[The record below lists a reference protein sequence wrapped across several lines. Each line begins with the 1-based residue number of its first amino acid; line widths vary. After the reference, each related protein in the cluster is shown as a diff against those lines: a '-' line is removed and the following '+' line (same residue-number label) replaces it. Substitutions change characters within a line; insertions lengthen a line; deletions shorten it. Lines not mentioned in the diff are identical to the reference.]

1 MRQISQVLS
10 SLRVMRRPGIPPN
23 TPLRLDAEDLTV
35 NRIVADGKELTGRLL
50 IAAPS
55 SSFALISLSIYKN
68 INLPRAGP
76 QRSGLG
82 AAGRARAPRPLPRRV
97 HGRDRRHH
105 PARGP
110 AHDACAAGDR
120 KQPTRTAQDSRG
132 KKNRAPAR
140 FFAESL
146 LSLRSPGNGVA
157 LRPAASTGTPRIVR
171 RRASRRF
178 TCFLEIR
185 G

>member
-1 MRQISQVLS
+1 
-10 SLRVMRRPGIPPN
+10 MRRPGIPPN

-35 NRIVADGKELTGRLL
+35 NKIVADGKELTGRLL

-110 AHDACAAGDR
+110 AHGACAAGDR
-120 KQPTRTAQDSRG
+120 KQLTRTAQDSR
-132 KKNRAPAR
+132 KKKPRA
-140 FFAESL
+140 
-146 LSLRSPGNGVA
+146 G
-157 LRPAASTGTPRIVR
+157 
-171 RRASRRF
+171 
-178 TCFLEIR
+178 EIR
-185 G
+185 R